1 MFWMA
6 RSCNLENITLRSLT
20 NIPHCIN
27 SSYYYLHLHYNM
39 FTQTTSSDVLAQMAF
54 WSVSGHGDLQKAF
67 QFMIRSDNLS
77 KSLALVLVDMSEPWT
92 IIESLE
98 KWTSLINSFIDSLGT
113 DPRKLKEL
121 EEKSIVLKYTDINV
135 HI

>member
-1 MFWMA
+1 
-6 RSCNLENITLRSLT
+6 
-20 NIPHCIN
+20 
-27 SSYYYLHLHYNM
+27 
-39 FTQTTSSDVLAQMAF
+39 
-54 WSVSGHGDLQKAF
+54 
-67 QFMIRSDNLS
+67 MIRSDNLS

-121 EEKSIVLKYTDINV
+121 EEKSMSITYQYKLCTFNTLFIRSYSCIRVSELYRPV
-135 HI
+135 RF